1 MAKQITVHV
10 RLDAKSFRR
19 YCAFDTFRRQRRWYA
34 PVLIAM
40 LLITVSLSGL
50 LGVVP
55 LSESASGVLMGLCIA
70 VPLVVFGLYFIQ
82 IEAQVASQGL
92 KSAPAVYSLALG
104 TEGVKVTNDQEK
116 EPAVELDWAQLW
128 GAFRRPDAIYLYVNP
143 QRAFI
148 LPDGQASASPDE
160 LWRFLQ
166 KRLGPEK
173 CVARR

>member
-55 LSESASGVLMGLCIA
+55 LSESASGVLMGLGIA

-104 TEGVKVTNDQEK
+104 TEGVKVTNDQKK

>member
-1 MAKQITVHV
+1 MARTIDIHV
-10 RLDAKSFRR
+10 KLDPRTFRG
-19 YCAFDTFRRQRRWYA
+19 YCAFDTFRRQRRWYPPIMA
-34 PVLIAM
+34 GMVLVTLSAA
-40 LLITVSLSGL
+40 LLLMGKGTR
-50 LGVVP
+50 
-55 LSESASGVLMGLCIA
+55 AAGVLMGLGIA
-70 VPLVVFGLYFIQ
+70 VPMVVFGLYFIQ

-104 TEGVKVTNDQEK
+104 TEGVKVTNDQKK
-116 EPAVELDWAQLW
+116 EPAVELDWTQLW

-166 KRLGPEK
+166 KHLGPEK